1 MNKTKGVEK
10 MTVINEK
17 FVINTQGHTDI
28 VDITKNV
35 QNSVYRQ
42 SLQNASVLIYV
53 AGSTVSITNI
63 EFEPGVLVDLPEAFE
78 RMAPVTMDYH
88 HDATWHDGNGYAH
101 VRAAIVGNSTMIPLI
116 DGALQLGTW
125 QQIVL
130 IDFDNKPRTRT
141 IHVQIVY

>member
-1 MNKTKGVEK
+1 

-17 FVINTQGHTDI
+17 FVINTQGSTDI
-28 VDITKNV
+28 IDVTRNI
-35 QNSVYRQ
+35 QNSVYRH
-42 SLQNASVLIYV
+42 SLQNASVLVYV

-63 EFEPGVLVDLPEAFE
+63 EFEPGVLVDLPEAFDLI
-78 RMAPVTMDYH
+78 APVGKEYH

-130 IDFDNKPRTRT
+130 IDFDNKPRNRT

>member
-1 MNKTKGVEK
+1 MA
-10 MTVINEK
+10 VINEK

-28 VDITKNV
+28 IDVTKNV

-42 SLQNASVLIYV
+42 SLQNASVLVYV

-63 EFEPGVLVDLPEAFE
+63 EFEPGILVDLPEALE
-78 RMAPVTMDYH
+78 KIAPVHKDYH
-88 HDATWHDGNGYAH
+88 HDETWHDGNGYAH